1 MDMESPVSGATAMC
15 SSTDAGGEPGR
26 GQHAPG
32 SLAPGGERS
41 EDSLYRS
48 RDGAELLLCNGPAA
62 PREECVCPG
71 VLREGL
77 GWVPAKG
84 AGTSSAFLQIGHND
98 SNPNP
103 TYLI

>member
-1 MDMESPVSGATAMC
+1 MVSQAEASKLLAAWASWAWKECCEGC
-15 SSTDAGGEPGR
+15 LCWNIDA
-26 GQHAPG
+26 
-32 SLAPGGERS
+32 
-41 EDSLYRS
+41 
-48 RDGAELLLCNGPAA
+48 AELLLCSGAAA
-62 PREECVCPG
+62 PREERVCPG

>member
-1 MDMESPVSGATAMC
+1 MWNAQRVGLRECGAVQMQVGSQAVD
-15 SSTDAGGEPGR
+15 STPR
-26 GQHAPG
+26 FPR
-32 SLAPGGERS
+32 PGGEHS
-41 EDSLYRS
+41 EGSLCRS
-48 RDGAELLLCNGPAA
+48 RAGSELLLCRGPAA
-62 PREECVCPG
+62 PREERVCPG
-71 VLREGL
+71 LLREGL

>member
-1 MDMESPVSGATAMC
+1 MDMEYPVSGAMGMC
-15 SSTDAGGEPGR
+15 SSTDAGGELGR

-32 SLAPGGERS
+32 SPGPGGEHS
-41 EDSLYRS
+41 EGSLYRS
-48 RDGAELLLCNGPAA
+48 RDGAKLLLCNGPAA

-71 VLREGL
+71 LLREGL

>member
-1 MDMESPVSGATAMC
+1 MP
-15 SSTDAGGEPGR
+15 GGEPGR

-32 SLAPGGERS
+32 SPAPREEHSKDCFCRNS
-41 EDSLYRS
+41 
-48 RDGAELLLCNGPAA
+48 DGAELLLCSGPAA
-62 PREECVCPG
+62 PREEHVCPG
-71 VLREGL
+71 VLVLGEGL